1 MSVKIDSVA
10 TEVIEAILRR
20 GNDAVVRR
28 KKDGYIIMEES
39 KKTQYDSCPIGGKK
53 GQ

>member
-1 MSVKIDSVA
+1 MSVKIDNVA

-28 KKDGYIIMEES
+28 KKDGYIILEES
-39 KKTQYDSCPIGGKK
+39 KKIQYDACLIGDKQ